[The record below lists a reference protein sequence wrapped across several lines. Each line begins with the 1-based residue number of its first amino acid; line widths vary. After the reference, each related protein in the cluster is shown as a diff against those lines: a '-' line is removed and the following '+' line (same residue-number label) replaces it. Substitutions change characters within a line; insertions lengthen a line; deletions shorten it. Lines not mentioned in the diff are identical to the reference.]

1 MTESEVDASGRLKVS
16 LDLLEMLLIVT
27 ISNKN
32 IEIFFVIHYIDQTLK
47 KFCIYFLRLMEII
60 YFNFWQLVYVFC

>member
-1 MTESEVDASGRLKVS
+1 MTEGEVDASGRLKVS

-32 IEIFFVIHYIDQTLK
+32 IEIFFVIHCIDQTLK

-60 YFNFWQLVYVFC
+60 YFNFWQLVYDFC